1 MVRRILIYSML
12 GLGLLLAGL
21 FVFRA
26 TLVEALLADAL
37 ATQGVEVR
45 ALSVAEVGLDEIHIA
60 DLRLGAGGELD
71 VRSLRIAF
79 EPAALLR
86 GEIAHVTA
94 EGLVLHLDLSGAAPP
109 LGSLQPLVAGA
120 GAGGGSPGPLPELE
134 LRDARIEAATP
145 LGPVTAVL
153 DGEAWPEDAGAV
165 AGAFSFALESAQGRL
180 NGAFDVALTPAGEIS
195 GNLVV
200 EDGVLSLPG
209 AEATGLLGEASY
221 AFARDRP
228 PRLEARLSAAAIALP
243 GAKMEEAQLTLRATA
258 NGAVVAARLRGN
270 EGRWS
275 LALDGAVED
284 DPAAPT
290 QR

>member
-26 TLVEALLADAL
+26 ALVEALLADAL
-37 ATQGVEVR
+37 ATQGVAVR

-145 LGPVTAVL
+145 LGPVTATTGQCRRQQLPHGRCHDQPLRV
-153 DGEAWPEDAGAV
+153 PPQYNV
-165 AGAFSFALESAQGRL
+165 AYRLGKWLGR
-180 NGAFDVALTPAGEIS
+180 EIR
-195 GNLVV
+195 GI
-200 EDGVLSLPG
+200 
-209 AEATGLLGEASY
+209 
-221 AFARDRP
+221 
-228 PRLEARLSAAAIALP
+228 IA
-243 GAKMEEAQLTLRATA
+243 
-258 NGAVVAARLRGN
+258 
-270 EGRWS
+270 
-275 LALDGAVED
+275 
-284 DPAAPT
+284 
-290 QR
+290 